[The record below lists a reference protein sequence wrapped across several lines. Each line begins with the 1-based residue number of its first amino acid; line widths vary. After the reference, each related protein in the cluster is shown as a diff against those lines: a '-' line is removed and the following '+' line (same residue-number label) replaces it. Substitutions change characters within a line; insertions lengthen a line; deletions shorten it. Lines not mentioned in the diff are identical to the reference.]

1 MGKATTFTGLLNLV
15 LQDLP
20 GCPNT
25 LAVQHLQQA
34 ARKFCERTE
43 AWREKLP
50 AINLVVDDVTYTL
63 TPSYDCEIRRILEVW
78 LRTETDVTNGYDG
91 TLQTY
96 DKYEYEPEGSV
107 LTLADAI
114 TPKTAVTS
122 GLVVKVALVPYLVTD
137 VDSIDVQ
144 GGISPT
150 FLNSWAEPIVA
161 RAKYTL
167 MLSPKKS
174 WSNPQLAGV
183 FLAEYNAGVSKALT
197 EVDGLKYRNDQDGF
211 GA

>member
-1 MGKATTFTGLLNLV
+1 MGQATTFNGLLKLIR
-15 LQDLP
+15 QDVP
-20 GCPNT
+20 GCPNV
-25 LAVQHLQQA
+25 LVIQHLQQA
-34 ARKFCERTE
+34 ARKFCEKTE

-63 TPSYDCEIRRILEVW
+63 TPSYDCEIRRILKLW
-78 LRTETDVTNGYDG
+78 IRTADDVTNARDG
-91 TLQTY
+91 ALQTY

-107 LTLADAI
+107 LILSDAI
-114 TPKTAVTS
+114 KPKTAVTS
-122 GLVVKVALVPYLVTD
+122 GLVVKVVLVPYLTTD
-137 VDSIDVQ
+137 VDSNAVQ

-161 RAKYTL
+161 YAKYTL

-183 FLAEYNAGVSKALT
+183 FLNECNVGVSRALT
-197 EVDGLKYRNDQDGF
+197 EVDGLKYRNEQSGF